1 MAEVTRRRTGEFL
14 RELFSILIAA
24 PDGLRASDALR
35 ILAGRFTLSPYEAEN
50 YESGSRRFEKIVRF
64 ATVDCVKAGW
74 LLKDKGVWSITDEG
88 RAAHAELP
96 DPEAFYKR
104 ACKLYAEWKAAQP
117 DAEGGAAAA
126 AVAASTVAEEV
137 DNNAKSVSVTF
148 EEAEEQAWAEISQYL
163 RAMNPYDF
171 QDLVADLLRAMSF
184 HVTWVSPPGKDGG
197 LDILAWPDAL
207 GTRPPRIK
215 VQVKRQQQAVS
226 VDGLRSFMALLG
238 DGDVGLFVCTGGF
251 TKDAEAEARTQ
262 EKRRVTL
269 IGLEKLFDLWDEHYD
284 KLTDRARRR
293 LPLRSIRFF
302 APEG

>member
-1 MAEVTRRRTGEFL
+1 MAEITRRRTGELL
-14 RELFSILIAA
+14 RELFSILMAA
-24 PDGLRASDALR
+24 PEGRQASEALH
-35 ILAGRFTLSPYEAEN
+35 ILASRVTLTPYEADN
-50 YESGSRRFEKIVRF
+50 FESGGRRFEKIVRF

-74 LLKDKGVWSITDEG
+74 LLKDKGLWSVTDAG
-88 RAAHAELP
+88 RTAHAALL

-117 DAEGGAAAA
+117 EAESGVEAI
-126 AVAASTVAEEV
+126 ASSASSAEDV
-137 DNNAKSVSVTF
+137 IDNNAKAASVTF
-148 EEAEEQAWAEISQYL
+148 EEAEEQAWAEISHYL

-171 QDLVADLLRAMSF
+171 QDLVADLLRAMSY

-197 LDILAWPDAL
+197 VDILAWPDAL

-226 VDGLRSFMALLG
+226 VDGLRSFMAVLG
-238 DGDVGLFVCTGGF
+238 DEDVGLFICTGGF
-251 TKDAEAEARTQ
+251 TKDAETEARTQ

-293 LPLRSIRFF
+293 LPLRSIRFL
-302 APEG
+302 APGG

>member
-1 MAEVTRRRTGEFL
+1 MAEITRRRTGEL
-14 RELFSILIAA
+14 MRELFSILMAL
-24 PDGLRASDALR
+24 PDGMRASEALQA
-35 ILAGRFTLSPYEAEN
+35 LASRVTLTPYEADN

-74 LLKDKGVWSITDEG
+74 LVKDKGIWSITDEG
-88 RAAHAELP
+88 RKAHAELT
-96 DPEAFYKR
+96 DPEAFYRR
-104 ACKLYAEWKAAQP
+104 ACKLYAEWKASQP
-117 DAEGGAAAA
+117 DAE
-126 AVAASTVAEEV
+126 VAPAHGPTTSGPDDAETS
-137 DNNAKSVSVTF
+137 AKAVSVTF

-171 QDLVADLLRAMSF
+171 QDLVADLLRAMGY

-238 DGDVGLFVCTGGF
+238 DDDVGLFVCTGGF
-251 TKDAEAEARTQ
+251 TKDAETEARTQ
-262 EKRRVTL
+262 EKRRVRL

-284 KLTDRARRR
+284 KLTDQARRR
-293 LPLRSIRFF
+293 LPLRSIRFL
-302 APEG
+302 APGG

>member
-1 MAEVTRRRTGEFL
+1 MAEITRRRTGEFL
-14 RELFSILIAA
+14 RELFKILMATT
-24 PDGLRASDALR
+24 DGMRASEALQL
-35 ILAGRFTLSPYEAEN
+35 LASRFTLTPYEADN

-74 LLKDKGVWSITDEG
+74 LVKDKGIWSITDEG
-88 RAAHAELP
+88 RAAHAELT
-96 DPEAFYKR
+96 DPEAFYRR

-117 DAEGGAAAA
+117 DAEPSTATGGSA
-126 AVAASTVAEEV
+126 AVSVEDVENT
-137 DNNAKSVSVTF
+137 AKAVSVTF
-148 EEAEEQAWAEISQYL
+148 EESEEQAWAEISQYM

-171 QDLVADLLRAMSF
+171 QDLVADLLRAMSY

-207 GTRPPRIK
+207 GTRLPRIK
-215 VQVKRQQQAVS
+215 VQVKRQQQSVS

-238 DGDVGLFVCTGGF
+238 DDDVGLFVCTGGF
-251 TKDAEAEARTQ
+251 TKDAETEARTQ

-284 KLTDRARRR
+284 KLTDQARRR
-293 LPLRSIRFF
+293 LPLRSIRFL
-302 APEG
+302 APGG

>member
-1 MAEVTRRRTGEFL
+1 MAEITRRRTGEFL
-14 RELFSILIAA
+14 RELFNILMAN
-24 PDGLRASDALR
+24 PEGMRASDALQL
-35 ILAGRFTLSPYEAEN
+35 LASRFTLTPYEADN
-50 YESGSRRFEKIVRF
+50 YESGARRFEKIVRF

-74 LLKDKGVWSITDEG
+74 LVKDKGVWSITDAG
-88 RAAHAELP
+88 QAAHAELP

-117 DAEGGAAAA
+117 DAEVSAVDVASATSAGEDVGSSAKAA
-126 AVAASTVAEEV
+126 
-137 DNNAKSVSVTF
+137 SVTF
-148 EEAEEQAWAEISQYL
+148 EEAEEQAWAEVSQYL

-171 QDLVADLLRAMSF
+171 QDLVADLLRAMSY

-197 LDILAWPDAL
+197 VDILAWPDAL

-226 VDGLRSFMALLG
+226 VDGLRSFMAVLG
-238 DGDVGLFVCTGGF
+238 DDDVGLFVCTGGF
-251 TKDAEAEARTQ
+251 TKDAETEARTQ
-262 EKRRVTL
+262 EKRHITL

-293 LPLRSIRFF
+293 LPLRSIRFL
-302 APEG
+302 APGG